1 MNAKTAKIT
10 DYIYCEDCQEFVD
23 FWKYNHNII
32 DAGHNGCSW
41 RYVTKEEPA
50 DCVEACD
57 DCGCFEEEFIGP
69 VMIVGK
75 EKTAMS
81 EMGGSIIQAS

>member
-41 RYVTKEEPA
+41 RYVTKEELA
-50 DCVEACD
+50 DCIEACRD
-57 DCGCFEEEFIGP
+57 GGCFDEEFIGP
-69 VMIVGK
+69 VLIVKRPEDSNGNIV
-75 EKTAMS
+75 E
-81 EMGGSIIQAS
+81 AS